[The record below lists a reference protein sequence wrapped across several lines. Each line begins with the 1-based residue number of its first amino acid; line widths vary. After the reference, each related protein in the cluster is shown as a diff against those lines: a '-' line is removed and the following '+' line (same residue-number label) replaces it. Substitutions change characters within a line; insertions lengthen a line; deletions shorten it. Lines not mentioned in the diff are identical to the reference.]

1 MVDFII
7 VAVLLIIVGA
17 AVIYIVKA
25 KKSGA
30 KCIGCPAGG
39 NCSHSHKVSQQ
50 SGCSCQGEN
59 TCHCQGE
66 STCGCHADTKQS
78 L

>member
-7 VAVLLIIVGA
+7 VAILLIIVGA

-30 KCIGCPAGG
+30 KCIGCPVGG
-39 NCSHSHKVSQQ
+39 NCPHSHKDA
-50 SGCSCQGEN
+50 SGNGGCNCK
-59 TCHCQGE
+59 GE
-66 STCGCHADTKQS
+66 STCSCHADTK
-78 L
+78 